1 MVKYKKN
8 AKQLQ
13 LLKTRNEIKL
23 AENCATLNN
32 EPSVR
37 VDNVFFETNV
47 TSELQNDVY
56 CPCRK

>member
-1 MVKYKKN
+1 MAKYKKN

-37 VDNVFFETNV
+37 VDNVFFEINV